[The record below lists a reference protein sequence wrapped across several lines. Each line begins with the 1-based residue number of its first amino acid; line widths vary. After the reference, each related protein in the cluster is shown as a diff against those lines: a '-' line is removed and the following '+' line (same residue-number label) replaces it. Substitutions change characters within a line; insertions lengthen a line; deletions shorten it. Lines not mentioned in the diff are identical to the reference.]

1 MIKEFKEFI
10 SRGNLV
16 DLAVAFILGLAFA
29 AVVTAFTNIIL
40 GAVAY
45 AFGSNL
51 AFSDLGV
58 HRDGALVIPIGAF
71 LLALIDFIVVA
82 AVLFLIVKMYNR
94 FTRKEKAESHPTEID
109 LLTQIRDELAR
120 TK

>member
-16 DLAVAFILGLAFA
+16 DLAVAFIMGLTFA

-45 AFGSNL
+45 AFGAKL
-51 AFSDLGV
+51 AFSELGV
-58 HRDGALVIPIGAF
+58 HRGDALVIPIGAF
-71 LLALIDFIVVA
+71 LLALINFIVVA
-82 AVLFLIVKMYNR
+82 VVLFLIVKMYNR
-94 FTRKEKAESHPTEID
+94 LMRKEEAESHPTEID

-120 TK
+120 R